1 MSTPVLFHPECD
13 PVTVVGGPD
22 YFIYSCLQ
30 WQDQN
35 LRVMAQA
42 AKQTFC
48 VMHGDY
54 LDDRFITA
62 LERAYLRGA
71 MAPVKLIAIHEQD
84 LDIFLDSKVSSS
96 SIPAIEAIW
105 EMDTH
110 LYSGRHYTVA
120 FASENEIYSGRS
132 DYPFWPVVKEIMES
146 TSLGLSPY
154 ELPCYDEDDLE
165 DYTDDSLSCLPSIN
179 EGQP

>member
-1 MSTPVLFHPECD
+1 MSTPALFHPECD

-22 YFIYSCLQ
+22 YVIYSCLQ
-30 WQDQN
+30 WQDPN
-35 LRVMAQA
+35 LRLMAQA

-54 LDDRFITA
+54 LDHRFITD

-71 MAPVKLIAIHEQD
+71 LAPVKLIAIHEQG

-96 SIPAIEAIW
+96 TIPAIEAIW
-105 EMDTH
+105 EIDTH

-120 FASENEIYSGRS
+120 FASEDEIYSERS
-132 DYPFWPVVKEIMES
+132 DYPFWPVAKEIMES

-154 ELPCYDEDDLE
+154 ELPSFDRDGEMDDFTFNNLKF
-165 DYTDDSLSCLPSIN
+165 YP
-179 EGQP
+179 

>member
-1 MSTPVLFHPECD
+1 MSTPVLFHHECD

-22 YFIYSCLQ
+22 YVIYSCLQ

-35 LRVMAQA
+35 LRVMAQPA
-42 AKQTFC
+42 IQTFC

-54 LDDRFITA
+54 LDHRFVTA

-71 MAPVKLIAIHEQD
+71 LAPVKLIAIHEQD

-105 EMDTH
+105 KIDTH

-120 FASENEIYSGRS
+120 FASEDEIYSGRS
-132 DYPFWPVVKEIMES
+132 DYPFWPVAKEILET
-146 TSLGLSPY
+146 TSLGVSP
-154 ELPCYDEDDLE
+154 LPQPSLAEKAMASFKN
-165 DYTDDSLSCLPSIN
+165 DSWNFSIS
-179 EGQP
+179 Q

>member
-1 MSTPVLFHPECD
+1 MSTPVIFHAECE
-13 PVTVVGGPD
+13 PVTEGGGPG
-22 YFIYSCLQ
+22 YIIYSCLQ
-30 WQDQN
+30 WQDPN
-35 LRVMAQA
+35 LRLMAQA

-54 LDDRFITA
+54 LDHRFITA

-71 MAPVKLIAIHEQD
+71 LAPVKLIAIHEQV

-96 SIPAIEAIW
+96 SLPAIEAIW
-105 EMDTH
+105 EFDTH

-120 FASENEIYSGRS
+120 FASEDEIYSGSS

-146 TSLGLSPY
+146 TTLGISPY
-154 ELPCYDEDDLE
+154 ELPCYDENDLE
-165 DYTDDSLSCLPSIN
+165 DYTDDSLSFLPSID

>member
-1 MSTPVLFHPECD
+1 MRSAPLFRPECAQ
-13 PVTVVGGPD
+13 VALVGGPD
-22 YFIYSCLQ
+22 YVIFSCLQ
-30 WQDQN
+30 WQDVN
-35 LRVMAQA
+35 LRVMTQP

-54 LDDRFITA
+54 LDHRLVTA

-71 MAPVKLIAIHEQD
+71 LAPVKLIAIHEQV

-96 SIPAIEAIW
+96 SLPAIEAIW
-105 EMDTH
+105 EIDTH

-120 FASENEIYSGRS
+120 FASEDEIYSGSS

-146 TSLGLSPY
+146 TTLGISPY
-154 ELPCYDEDDLE
+154 ELPCYDENDLE
-165 DYTDDSLSCLPSIN
+165 DYTDDSLSFLPSID

>member
-1 MSTPVLFHPECD
+1 MSKPVLFHPECD
-13 PVTVVGGPD
+13 PVTVVVGPD
-22 YFIYSCLQ
+22 YMIYSCLQ

-35 LRVMAQA
+35 LRAMNQA

-54 LDDRFITA
+54 LDDRFIAA

-71 MAPVKLIAIHEQD
+71 MAPVKLIAYHEQY

-105 EMDTH
+105 EVDTH
-110 LYSGRHYTVA
+110 LYSDRHYSVA
-120 FASENEIYSGRS
+120 IASEDEIYSGRS

-146 TSLGLSPY
+146 TALGISPY
-154 ELPCYDEDDLE
+154 ELPCYDGNDLE
-165 DYTDDSLSCLPSIN
+165 DYTDDSLSFLPSVD